1 MAQRYKP
8 PTGQSPANAGEFSF
22 PTGFEGAGCGQQNS
36 SMRIAI
42 SGSHSLGKS
51 TVVNEWVA
59 KNPAFRR
66 EEEPYRAL
74 GLYGPYEIL
83 FRDASTKLHNG
94 IQMYYT
100 NIT

>member
-1 MAQRYKP
+1 
-8 PTGQSPANAGEFSF
+8 
-22 PTGFEGAGCGQQNS
+22 
-36 SMRIAI
+36 MRIAI

-59 KNPAFRR
+59 KNPALRR

-83 FRDASTKLHNG
+83 FRDAATQLHNG
-94 IQMYYT
+94 IQMYY
-100 NIT
+100 NISRIHRYGKTRGQCSLSRISNI